1 MYSMETRH
9 IQQRDRYLRKIM
21 EETER
26 PCLPPILPNTQSS
39 EESVGRNG
47 NNNFS
52 NSITVRAV
60 MEPKGTRN
68 EYSGPKL
75 NLKSRKL
82 IAESRLPETTSD
94 EKQHLT
100 VNSMDS
106 FSKKLVAEG
115 LSGKIISRRRR
126 KVTIIHMNRPGES
139 GIASVVN
146 VFLIQFYNF

>member
-1 MYSMETRH
+1 MYSMETRP

-68 EYSGPKL
+68 EYSEPKL

-106 FSKKLVAEG
+106 FSKNLLQKDYQER
-115 LSGKIISRRRR
+115 LSQEEEEKSQAFI
-126 KVTIIHMNRPGES
+126 
-139 GIASVVN
+139 
-146 VFLIQFYNF
+146 